1 MSTNTAT
8 AELERELGKAIVK
21 AVGRKDARRLLAAP
35 NVLQSAVATAAA
47 AWDAIGAKP
56 GALLPRGDGGV
67 AALNATTARQRLS
80 AFIVDGDWDELWP
93 DDELLTTDETAELI
107 GKSQPT
113 VLDWIK
119 RDRIIGLTRKKRGF
133 RIPREQFGKKGEL
146 IAGVKEILAILP
158 DHNAAWSF
166 LTEPYPFDSGLAR
179 PLDFIKKRKV
189 EEALAAA
196 NSWGTDFS

>member
-56 GALLPRGDGGV
+56 GALLPRGDGGASALD
-67 AALNATTARQRLS
+67 AATARKRLN
-80 AFIVDGDWDELWP
+80 AFIVDGEWEELWP
-93 DDELLTTDETAELI
+93 DDELLTTDDTAEYI
-107 GKSQPT
+107 SKSQPT

-119 RDRIIGLTRKKRGF
+119 RDRIVGLTRKKRGY
-133 RIPREQFGKKGEL
+133 RVPKEQFGKNGEL
-146 IAGVKEILAILP
+146 IAGVKDVLAILP
-158 DHNAAWSF
+158 DHNTAWSF
-166 LTEPYPFDSGLAR
+166 LTEPFPFED
-179 PLDFIKKRKV
+179 RKSV
-189 EEALAAA
+189 V
-196 NSWGTDFS
+196 

>member
-47 AWDAIGAKP
+47 AWDTIGARP

-67 AALNATTARQRLS
+67 SALDAPTARQRLN
-80 AFIVDGDWDELWP
+80 ALFVDGDWDELWP
-93 DDELLTTDETAELI
+93 DDELLSTDETAELI

-133 RIPREQFGKKGEL
+133 RVPREQFSKKGEL
-146 IAGVKEILAILP
+146 IAGVNEILAILP
-158 DHNAAWSF
+158 DHNTAWSF

-179 PLDFIKKRKV
+179 PLDFIKKGKV